1 MLHGRRDSRFGRLL
15 RYGFNDPAAAERLL
29 DLPELAGVRGDP
41 VLLDALGGTADP
53 DLALLGLVR
62 LVEALPGPEDAGGTG
77 RDGSRQALL
86 DTLVAA
92 KPLRDRLLG
101 VLGASEALGDHL
113 ARHPG
118 DWQSLV
124 TYEAADLHPTTPEFE
139 RALAEG
145 VRGPAGMARPRP
157 DALRAA
163 YRRALLG
170 IAARDVCG
178 TIDVVQSAA
187 ELADLA
193 TATLR
198 AALEIAAEEQPA
210 DAARCRLAVIGMGK
224 CGGREL
230 NYVSD
235 VDVIFVAEPAADD
248 GGREGE
254 EAKALQA
261 ATRLA
266 SRMMRICSDVTA
278 EGTIWPVDANLR
290 PEGRNGPLVRTL
302 SSHLAYYQRWA
313 KTWEFQALLKAR
325 PVAGDPEL
333 GRAYVEAV
341 EPLVWQ
347 AAEREN
353 FVTDV
358 QQMRRRVVENI
369 PVAQIEREL
378 KLGPGGLRD
387 VEFAVQLLQ
396 LVHGRTDPSLRS
408 GTTLDALDA
417 LAAGG
422 YVGRADAA
430 VLDSAYRFLRSME
443 HRIQLYK
450 LRRTHLIPEDEA
462 ELRRLG
468 RSLGFRTEPVS
479 ELGKEWR
486 QHAREVRRLHE
497 KLFYRPLLDAVAR
510 LEPGAARLSA
520 AAAGQRLEALGY
532 ADPAGALRHL
542 EALASGVTRKAAIQR
557 TLLPVLLGW
566 FADSADPDAGLLN
579 FRKVSDALGRTPW
592 YLRLLRDE
600 GAAAENLARVLSA
613 GRLAPDLL
621 LRAPEAVALLGDPE
635 GLRPRGRPALE
646 QEILAAVGRADGG
659 EQAVAAARGV
669 RRREL
674 FRTAAA
680 DIIGAYRN
688 GWHAGGGG
696 LHRNGA
702 TTAAPG
708 ALGGPLGATPASGLV
723 GGTAAPGSLRGVSG
737 DGTVRGTGGGMAAGG
752 PGPQGGSGGTARG
765 VTPGFRAPGSGPA
778 PAGRQGT
785 GRGGGGLGGVGQ
797 GAPGS
802 GSAPAGRG
810 PTGPVGG
817 APGAAAGGS
826 RGPAGR
832 LGSPGGQDG
841 PGGPAAAA
849 RHTAAVPVMADPDPA
864 HNNLG
869 ASVDLVGG
877 AVSDIN
883 AATLAGALRAAVRDA
898 WGETLPT
905 RFAVI
910 GMGRFG
916 GHELGYGS
924 DADVLFVHE
933 PRDGVAEQE
942 ASRAAFAVANE
953 MRRLLQLPT
962 VDPPLH
968 IDADLRPEGKSGP
981 LVRTLGSYAAYY
993 RRWSLVWESQALLR
1007 AEPVAGDAELGR
1019 RFTELIDPL
1028 RYPAEGLGEDA
1039 VREIRRLKA
1048 RMESERL
1055 PRGAD
1060 PTLHTKL
1067 GRGGLSDVEWTVQLI
1082 QMRHGWAEPG
1092 LRTTRTREALAA
1104 AHAARLIDTEDAQ
1117 ILDEAWVLATRV
1129 RNAVM
1134 LVRGRPGDTFP
1145 VGSRE
1150 LAAVGRYLGYEPG
1163 HVGEMLDDYRRI
1175 TRRARA
1181 VVERLFYGG

>member
-1 MLHGRRDSRFGRLL
+1 MTVPGRRSSIFTRLL
-15 RYGFNDPAAAERLL
+15 RHGFTDPSGAERLL
-29 DLPELAGVRGDP
+29 DVPELAALRGDS
-41 VLLDALGGTADP
+41 VLLDALGATADP
-53 DLALLGLVR
+53 DLALRGLVR
-62 LVEALPGPEDAGGTG
+62 LVEAQPEEE
-77 RDGSRQALL
+77 RQTLTSTLL
-86 DTLVAA
+86 SA
-92 KPLRDRLLG
+92 KPFRDRLLG

-113 ARHPG
+113 ARHPR
-118 DWQSLV
+118 DWHALV
-124 TYEAADLHPTTPEFE
+124 TYEAADLHPGVAEFE
-139 RALAEG
+139 RGLA
-145 VRGPAGMARPRP
+145 
-157 DALRAA
+157 DATDPVSLRVS
-163 YRRALLG
+163 YRRCLLA

-178 TIDVVQSAA
+178 TTDVAQTAA

-198 AALEIAAEEQPA
+198 AALALARTAAPE
-210 DAARCRLAVIGMGK
+210 DAARCRLAVIAMGK
-224 CGGREL
+224 CGGHEL

-235 VDVIFVAEPAADD
+235 VDVIFVGEPV
-248 GGREGE
+248 EGTSGTE

-266 SRMMRICSDVTA
+266 SHLMRICSEATV

-333 GRAYVEAV
+333 GADYIEAV
-341 EPLVWQ
+341 SPLVWQ

-353 FVTDV
+353 FVPDV
-358 QQMRRRVVENI
+358 QKMRRRVVENI
-369 PVAQIEREL
+369 PAAQVEREL

-396 LVHGRTDPSLRS
+396 LVHGRSDATLRGGS
-408 GTTLDALDA
+408 TLDALKS

-430 VLDSAYRFLRSME
+430 QLDAAYRFLRAME
-443 HRIQLYK
+443 HRIQLHR
-450 LRRTHLIPEDEA
+450 LRRTHLVPEDETD
-462 ELRRLG
+462 LRRLG
-468 RSLGFRTEPVS
+468 RSLGLRTDPVA
-479 ELGKEWR
+479 ELNREWKR
-486 QHAREVRRLHE
+486 HAAVVRRLHE
-497 KLFYRPLLDAVAR
+497 KIFYRPLLDAVAQ
-510 LEPGAARLSA
+510 LTPGETRLSPK
-520 AAAGQRLEALGY
+520 AAGQRLEALGY
-532 ADPAGALRHL
+532 ADPVAALRHL

-566 FADSADPDAGLLN
+566 FADSADPDAGLLG
-579 FRKVSDALGRTPW
+579 FRKVSDALGKTPW

-621 LRAPEAVALLGDPE
+621 LRAPEAVAILGDPE
-635 GLRPRGRPALE
+635 GLTPRGRDHLD
-646 QEILAAVGRADGG
+646 QEVLAAVGRADSA

-680 DIIGAYRN
+680 DLIGSYGTEDSPRE
-688 GWHAGGGG
+688 HD
-696 LHRNGA
+696 
-702 TTAAPG
+702 PG
-708 ALGGPLGATPASGLV
+708 ALV
-723 GGTAAPGSLRGVSG
+723 DR
-737 DGTVRGTGGGMAAGG
+737 
-752 PGPQGGSGGTARG
+752 
-765 VTPGFRAPGSGPA
+765 
-778 PAGRQGT
+778 
-785 GRGGGGLGGVGQ
+785 VGQ
-797 GAPGS
+797 
-802 GSAPAGRG
+802 
-810 PTGPVGG
+810 
-817 APGAAAGGS
+817 
-826 RGPAGR
+826 
-832 LGSPGGQDG
+832 
-841 PGGPAAAA
+841 
-849 RHTAAVPVMADPDPA
+849 AVT
-864 HNNLG
+864 
-869 ASVDLVGG
+869 DL
-877 AVSDIN
+877 N
-883 AATLAGALRAAVRDA
+883 AATIAGALRAAVRA
-898 WGETLPT
+898 EWGDRLPT

-933 PRDGVAEQE
+933 PREGVPEHE
-942 ASRAAFAVANE
+942 AARAANRVVTE

-962 VDPPLH
+962 ADPPLL

-981 LVRTLGSYAAYY
+981 LVRTLKSYEAYY

-1007 AEPVAGDAELGR
+1007 AEPMAGDPELGK
-1019 RFTELIDPL
+1019 RFIELIDPL

-1048 RMESERL
+1048 RMETERL

-1060 PTLHTKL
+1060 PTLHAKL
-1067 GRGGLSDVEWTVQLI
+1067 GRGGLSDVEWTVQLL

-1104 AHAARLIDTEDAQ
+1104 ARAAELIPTDEAQ
-1117 ILDEAWVLATRV
+1117 ILDEAWVLASRV

-1145 VGSRE
+1145 SDGRE
-1150 LAAVGRYLGYEPG
+1150 LAAVGRYLGYGPG
-1163 HVGEMLDDYRRI
+1163 HVGEMVDDYRRI

-1181 VVERLFYGG
+1181 VVEELFYGA